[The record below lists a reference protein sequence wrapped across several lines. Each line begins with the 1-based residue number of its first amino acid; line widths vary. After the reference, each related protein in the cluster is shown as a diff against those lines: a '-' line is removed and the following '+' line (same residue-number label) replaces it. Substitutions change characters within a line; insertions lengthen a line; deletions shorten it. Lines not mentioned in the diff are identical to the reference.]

1 MKQPQGLAIKTL
13 HKKTVVS
20 LLAASIIVTQQGFEP
35 SQRVLSTKEERMIRY
50 PIYLQIARDLICKI
64 GVLCTTMGVLEVML
78 LSWFLRRN
86 QYLIIRMLDF

>member
-35 SQRVLSTKEERMIRY
+35 SHQTMSIQKERE
-50 PIYLQIARDLICKI
+50 
-64 GVLCTTMGVLEVML
+64 TMK
-78 LSWFLRRN
+78 SWLF
-86 QYLIIRMLDF
+86 

>member
-35 SQRVLSTKEERMIRY
+35 SHQTMSIQKERETMKSWLFVVKRV
-50 PIYLQIARDLICKI
+50 
-64 GVLCTTMGVLEVML
+64 
-78 LSWFLRRN
+78 RN
-86 QYLIIRMLDF
+86 